1 MVPARLTVVTLGA
14 RDLQQLRGFYLR
26 LGWALAID
34 LDDFAA
40 FETSGAVLTLF
51 PLESLA
57 ADANVPAAPAPPGIR
72 GFSLAINVDEP
83 EQVDETIEVVR
94 KAGGRITRNPADA
107 EAFEGRTAYF
117 ADPEDNLWEVA
128 CVRSDSRMAGAIA
141 RATGT
146 AEPR

>member
-1 MVPARLTVVTLGA
+1 VVLARLNVVTLGA
-14 RDLQQLRGFYLR
+14 RDLESLRGFYLR

-34 LDDFAA
+34 LDGFAA

-57 ADANVPAAPAPPGIR
+57 ADANVPAAPSAAGMG

-83 EQVDETIEVVR
+83 EQVDETIEAVR
-94 KAGGRITRNPADA
+94 HAGGRITKEPADA
-107 EAFEGRTAYF
+107 QEFDGRTAYF
-117 ADPEDNLWEVA
+117 ADPEGNLWEVA
-128 CVRSDSRMAGAIA
+128 CVRPDSRMAVAIG

-146 AEPR
+146 AEPG